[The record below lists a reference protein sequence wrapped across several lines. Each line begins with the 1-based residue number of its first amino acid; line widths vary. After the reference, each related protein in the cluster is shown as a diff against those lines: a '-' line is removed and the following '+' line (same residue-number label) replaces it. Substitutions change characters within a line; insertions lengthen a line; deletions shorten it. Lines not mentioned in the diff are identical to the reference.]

1 MKLYK
6 NIISSEGTSL
16 ISYQWHWVHLSNIFY
31 HFLTL
36 YSQIITYKS
45 QKNSELIKQADTT
58 IENTTFAKDW
68 ASSIILQDACA
79 LPFNNA
85 CVISLHKKK
94 KKRMMVITKALLQA
108 AKLTTSG
115 FLPQELSKH
124 PSVRNRTRQLKK
136 WFYLEDMDKVVR
148 RGRRNDKLNSQIK
161 ISDEWRLCILW

>member
-94 KKRMMVITKALLQA
+94 K
-108 AKLTTSG
+108 
-115 FLPQELSKH
+115 
-124 PSVRNRTRQLKK
+124 
-136 WFYLEDMDKVVR
+136 EDD
-148 RGRRNDKLNSQIK
+148 GDH
-161 ISDEWRLCILW
+161 

>member
-1 MKLYK
+1 
-6 NIISSEGTSL
+6 
-16 ISYQWHWVHLSNIFY
+16 
-31 HFLTL
+31 
-36 YSQIITYKS
+36 
-45 QKNSELIKQADTT
+45 
-58 IENTTFAKDW
+58 
-68 ASSIILQDACA
+68 
-79 LPFNNA
+79 
-85 CVISLHKKK
+85 
-94 KKRMMVITKALLQA
+94 MVITKALLQA